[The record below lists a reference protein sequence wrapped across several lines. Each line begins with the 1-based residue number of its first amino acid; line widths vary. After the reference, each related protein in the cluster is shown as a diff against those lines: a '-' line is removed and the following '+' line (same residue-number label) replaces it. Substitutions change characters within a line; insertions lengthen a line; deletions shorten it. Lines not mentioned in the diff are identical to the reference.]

1 MAGLSGGPVVVTGA
15 SGFVGGAVVGRL
27 RADGIAVRPVVRTP
41 GKGGPDAVCGPALGP
56 EADWMPVLAGAA
68 AVVHAA
74 AHVHIE
80 PAGGEA
86 ARADF
91 HRINVD
97 GTRRLA
103 EQAAAAGVR
112 RFLFISSIGVNGPRA
127 DRPFTEDDKPAP
139 QGSYAESKLEA
150 ETALREVCGR
160 TGMEWV
166 VIRPPLVYG
175 PHAPGNFARLV
186 RWMARGVPLPLGA
199 VHNRRT
205 LVAIDNL
212 VDLIV
217 TCLHSEAAAGQLFLA
232 GDGES
237 LSTPELLRTVAQA
250 RGRHARLLP
259 VPVALLRAAAAVV
272 GRSADAER
280 LCGSL
285 EVDIGKARRLL
296 GWAPPVSASDALRRA
311 AAESAS

>member
-27 RADGIAVRPVVRTP
+27 RADGIAVRAVVRTP
-41 GKGGPDAVCGPALGP
+41 GKGGPDTVCGPTLGP
-56 EADWMPVLAGAA
+56 EADWMPVLADAA

-74 AHVHIE
+74 AHVHVE
-80 PAGGEA
+80 SAGSDA
-86 ARADF
+86 AQADF

-112 RFLFISSIGVNGPRA
+112 RFLFVSSIGVNGRRA
-127 DRPFTEDDKPAP
+127 DRPFTEDDRPAP
-139 QGSYAESKLEA
+139 EGPYANSKLEA
-150 ETALREVCGR
+150 ERTLREVCGG

-217 TCLHSEAAAGQLFLA
+217 TCLRSDAAAGQLFLA

-237 LSTPELLRTVAQA
+237 LSTPELLHTVAHA

-259 VPVALLRAAAAVV
+259 VPVALLRIAAALI

-285 EVDIGKARRLL
+285 EVDISKARRLL
-296 GWAPPVSASDALRRA
+296 GWEPPVSACDALRRA
-311 AAESAS
+311 AAECVS

>member
-15 SGFVGGAVVGRL
+15 SGFVGGALVGRL
-27 RADGIAVRPVVRTP
+27 RADGIPVRAVVRTP
-41 GKGGPDAVCGPALGP
+41 GKGGPDTVCGPALGP
-56 EADWMPVLAGAA
+56 EADWMPVLADAA

-74 AHVHIE
+74 AHVHVE
-80 PAGGEA
+80 PAGSEPA
-86 ARADF
+86 QADF

-112 RFLFISSIGVNGPRA
+112 RFLFVSSIGVNGRRA
-127 DRPFTEDDKPAP
+127 DRPFTEDDRPAP
-139 QGSYAESKLEA
+139 EGPYAESKLEA
-150 ETALREVCGR
+150 ERTLREVCGG

-217 TCLHSEAAAGQLFLA
+217 TCLRSDAAAGQLFLA

-237 LSTPELLRTVAQA
+237 LSTPELLHTVAHA

-259 VPVALLRAAAAVV
+259 VPVALLRVAAALI

-285 EVDIGKARRLL
+285 EVDISKARRLL
-296 GWAPPVSASDALRRA
+296 GWEPPVSASDALRRA